1 VQDSPSARLLYVA
14 FSTKRFIWGGKRFIL
29 QKSHLSESLAGRSLT
44 RPSDRNAFSLLL
56 GFVLFSANS
65 ASNAFNDFYEMF
77 FFF

>member
-1 VQDSPSARLLYVA
+1 LR
-14 FSTKRFIWGGKRFIL
+14 
-29 QKSHLSESLAGRSLT
+29 KSHLSESLVGRSLT